1 MRWLELKDKIIVR
14 KGIWNDSDATKRKM
28 RITIVEGDY
37 NTYDKKKRF
46 AVWFD
51 TDVKQFE
58 VQSGYYASEYEAIDI
73 VEKII
78 RQKVQWQV
86 AAVQLAQVRV

>member
-1 MRWLELKDKIIVR
+1 MMWLELKDKIIVR
-14 KGIWNDSDATKRKM
+14 KGIWNDSDATKRKV

-37 NTYDKKKRF
+37 TYDKKKRF

-58 VQSGYYASEYEAIDI
+58 VHSGYCVSEYEAIDI

-78 RQKVQWQV
+78 KQKVQWQFAV
-86 AAVQLAQVRV
+86 VQLAQVWV